1 MDTLDSVRQEIASI
15 DDTILTLLGKRSSL
29 TKKIG
34 RIKKEQ
40 HIAVLDVKRE
50 EEIMS
55 TLMEKAKKIDLDQ
68 DFTRDI
74 WERIFSFA
82 RTIQK

>member
-1 MDTLDSVRQEIASI
+1 MDTLDSIRQEIASV
-15 DDTILTLLGKRSSL
+15 DDTILTLLGKRSTL
-29 TKKIG
+29 IKKIG

-40 HIAVLDVKRE
+40 NIAVLDVKRE

-68 DFTRDI
+68 NFIHDI